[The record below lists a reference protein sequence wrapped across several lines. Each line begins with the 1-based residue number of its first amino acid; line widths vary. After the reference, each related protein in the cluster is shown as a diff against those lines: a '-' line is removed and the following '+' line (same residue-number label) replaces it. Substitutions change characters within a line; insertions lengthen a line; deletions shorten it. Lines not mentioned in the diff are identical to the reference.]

1 MRGTKAILKK
11 RMEKSEKKRGV
22 SPVKIPNTSSIFEA
36 FRTSVKD
43 GDKLRAAKVSKESHI
58 TDTPKQLRKIAAA
71 RELKKRGDPTLLKTS
86 FSPLNWQLAL

>member
-22 SPVKIPNTSSIFEA
+22 SPVKIPNTSSIFEV

-43 GDKLRAAKVSKESHI
+43 GD
-58 TDTPKQLRKIAAA
+58 
-71 RELKKRGDPTLLKTS
+71 
-86 FSPLNWQLAL
+86 